1 MLVRF
6 KQDWFGPGEHLRA
19 PDPAKR
25 VTVVSGHL
33 YKRTQPLDA
42 PTFVPDEYRDL
53 LPYNAVIVGDG
64 TINNAVIVGDGTPPP
79 PASRDPVVSLKDF
92 DDARASV
99 EAVIAFEE
107 KTEAAR
113 VASAHK
119 PRRIS

>member
-33 YKRTQPLDA
+33 YKRTQPIDA

-53 LPYNAVIVGDG
+53 LPYNAVIVEDG
-64 TINNAVIVGDGTPPP
+64 TPP
-79 PASRDPVVSLKDF
+79 PASRDPIVSLRDF
-92 DDARASV
+92 DDTRASV
-99 EAVIAFEE
+99 EAVIAIEE